1 MKAMVLAAG
10 RGERMRPITDRIP
23 KPLVPVV
30 GKPLIGYHLEAL
42 ARAGVRDIV
51 INLAYRGA
59 QIQEALGEGSGYG
72 VRIQYSDEG
81 PDPIETG
88 GGIFKA
94 LPLLGEAPFLVVNGD
109 VWTDFDFARMPA
121 LAAGADAHLVM
132 VPNPEHL
139 AKGDFGVSEEG
150 YVVQREADRFTYSG
164 LGVYTARFF
173 AGCQPGK
180 FPLKPL
186 LDRAIAARRLTGQVY
201 RGVWLDIGTPQRL
214 AELEALSSAA
224 RRLRSCLAPSCGNG
238 PQSR

>member
-30 GKPLIGYHLEAL
+30 GKPLIVYHLEAL
-42 ARAGVRDIV
+42 ERAGVRDIV

-59 QIQEALGEGSGYG
+59 QIREALGDGSALG

-94 LPLLGEAPFLVVNGD
+94 LPLLGEHPFLVVNGD
-109 VWTDFDFARMPA
+109 VWTDFDFGAMPA
-121 LAAGADAHLVM
+121 LAPGADAHLVM
-132 VPNPEHL
+132 VPNPAHV
-139 AKGDFGVSEEG
+139 AKGDFGVEDG
-150 YVVQREADRFTYSG
+150 HIVQRDTDRFTYSG
-164 LGVYTARFF
+164 LGIYAARFF

-214 AELEALSSAA
+214 AELEAELNSK
-224 RRLRSCLAPSCGNG
+224 G
-238 PQSR
+238 

>member
-23 KPLVPVV
+23 KPLVPVA

-42 ARAGVRDIV
+42 ARAGVRDVV

-59 QIQEALGEGSGYG
+59 QIREALGNGEAYG
-72 VRIQYSDEG
+72 VRIQYSEEG

-94 LPLLGEAPFLVVNGD
+94 LPLLGDDPFLVVNGD
-109 VWTDFDFARMPA
+109 VWTDFDFAWMPE

-132 VPNPEHL
+132 VPNPAHV
-139 AKGDFGVSEEG
+139 AKGDFGVEDG
-150 YVVQREADRFTYSG
+150 FVVQRETDRFTYSG

-186 LDRAIAARRLTGQVY
+186 LVRAIEARRLTGQVY
-201 RGVWLDIGTPQRL
+201 RGVWIDIGTPQRL
-214 AELEALSSAA
+214 AELEAE
-224 RRLRSCLAPSCGNG
+224 LRSPRSPGG
-238 PQSR
+238 